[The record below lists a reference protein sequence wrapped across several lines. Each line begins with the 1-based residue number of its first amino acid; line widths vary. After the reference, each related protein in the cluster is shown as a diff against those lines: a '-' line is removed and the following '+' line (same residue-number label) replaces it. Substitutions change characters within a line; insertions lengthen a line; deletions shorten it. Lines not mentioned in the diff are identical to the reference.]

1 MPGSRSSRPS
11 RASKAKPRGGSERV
25 SAPSPGGWAPAAAV
39 WAAALLLGALFAW
52 WHAVQGYSYYYGDAE
67 AHLDIA
73 RHILDTRTR
82 TLENLGTVW
91 LPLPH
96 LLMLPLVGNDAWW
109 RNGLA
114 GAVPS
119 VLCFSLAVLLLF
131 LLVRRL
137 TGSTAAGMAA
147 AAVFASNPNLL
158 YLQSTAMTEAVYAA
172 CSLGTLYALVR
183 ASEGAGLLWPAVAGV
198 AALAGALT
206 RYEGWFLLPFYA
218 LYLLLASGRPRWGAA
233 ALFCAIA
240 GLGPLAWLAHNWWW
254 WGDTLEF
261 YRGEWSARAI
271 YERALRSGMKPA
283 PGDGDWRL
291 AFLYFTSAIR
301 AVCGTALSVL
311 GGLAMA
317 ACMRRRLAAPL
328 ALLLLAPLF
337 YIWSLHSA
345 GLPIFLPELWPN
357 SYYNTRYALAALPA
371 LALGCGALVALAP
384 GVKLRGVLL
393 AGVVC
398 LAVLPW
404 AVYPRAGNWIC
415 WKESQVNSAARRRWS
430 GELAGFLKTRYR
442 GGGIAMSFGDAR
454 AALRQAGIPLREA
467 MHEGSGVLWYAALA
481 RPELFLREEW
491 VITLSGD
498 KLANALPRGER
509 RGLRYDCQRTIV
521 VEGAPVVQVWRLS
534 SRLRPPEF
542 AAPEE
547 EQRQQFEK
555 ALREVP

>member
-11 RASKAKPRGGSERV
+11 RASKTKPRGASRRAAAA
-25 SAPSPGGWAPAAAV
+25 APGAWRPALAV
-39 WAAALLLGALFAW
+39 WASALALGALFAW
-52 WHAVQGYSYYYGDAE
+52 WHAAHGYSYYYGDAE

-73 RHILDTRTR
+73 RHILDTPVRTW
-82 TLENLGTVW
+82 ESLGTVW

-96 LLMLPLVGNDAWW
+96 ILMLPLVGSDVWW

-114 GAVPS
+114 GAAPS

-137 TGSTAAGMAA
+137 TGSATAGVTSAV
-147 AAVFASNPNLL
+147 VFASNPNLL

-172 CSLGTLYALVR
+172 CSLGALYALVR
-183 ASEGAGLLWPAVAGV
+183 ASQGEGLAWPAVAGV

-240 GLGPLAWLAHNWWW
+240 GLGPLAWMAHNWWW
-254 WGDTLEF
+254 WGDALEF

-283 PGDGDWRL
+283 PGDGDWPL
-291 AFLYFTSAIR
+291 AFLYFTSAVR
-301 AVCGTALSVL
+301 YVCGTALAIF

-328 ALLLLAPLF
+328 GLLLLAPLF
-337 YIWSLHSA
+337 YVWSLHSA
-345 GLPIFLPELWPN
+345 GLPIFLPGLWPN

-371 LALGCGALVALAP
+371 LALGSGALVALMP
-384 GVKLRGVLL
+384 GSRYRGLL
-393 AGVVC
+393 MAFAVC

-404 AVYPRAGNWIC
+404 ALYPRAGNWIC
-415 WKESQVNSAARRRWS
+415 WKESEVNSAARRRWT
-430 GELAGFLKTRYR
+430 GELAAFLKAHYR

-454 AALRQAGIPLREA
+454 GALRLAGIPLREA
-467 MHEGSGVLWYAALA
+467 MHEGSGVPWHASLA
-481 RPELFLREEW
+481 RPELFLRQEW
-491 VITLSGD
+491 VITLSGG
-498 KLANALPRGER
+498 KLASALPRGER
-509 RGLRYDCQRTIV
+509 RGLRYDCRRTIV

-547 EQRQQFEK
+547 EQRRQFEK